1 MQSKQ
6 RWLTRAAVV
15 LGLAAIVAWGW
26 FNRARYTP
34 VDTGSRAPDFQAT
47 TLGGEPA
54 SLRSYEGDV
63 VLLNIWA
70 TWCAPC
76 RYEMPALERLHR
88 RLGAE
93 GLAIVAVSVDA
104 PPGQLD
110 ALARLGGD
118 VDAYVRDLGITFDV
132 LRDPEGDILRRYRIA
147 GLPTTYVLDREGRV
161 VEKVIGPAE
170 WDDDE
175 HIAMFRKLLKG

>member
-1 MQSKQ
+1 MQSRN
-6 RWLTRAAVV
+6 RWLTRAAFLVGV
-15 LGLAAIVAWGW
+15 SAFVAWGW
-26 FNRARYTP
+26 INRARYTP
-34 VDTGSRAPDFQAT
+34 VDTGSRAPEFTAT
-47 TLGGEPA
+47 TLAGAPA
-54 SLRSYEGDV
+54 SLREYEGSV
-63 VLLNIWA
+63 VLLNVWA

-88 RLGAE
+88 RLGPE
-93 GLAIVAVSVDA
+93 GLSVVAVSVDA

-132 LRDPEGDILRRYRIA
+132 LRDPEGTILRRYRVT
-147 GLPTTYVLDREGRV
+147 GLPTTYILDRDGV
-161 VEKVIGPAE
+161 VLEKVVGPAE

-175 HIAMFRKLLKG
+175 HIAMFRTLLQG